1 MISLVDE
8 LVLFLINEESGY
20 FHQISGWNLNCA
32 IAGAVLADLSI
43 TSRIDT
49 DLASLFVV
57 DSAETGDPVLD
68 SALKEIREEPTQRN
82 TQFWIER
89 LSPRAES
96 IIDTTL
102 ERLTERGI
110 VTEHQGGF
118 WPISRTTWHTQSY
131 SSDGGDDTEF
141 VKTRLSKVIFDNE
154 IPDPRDILLISLI
167 HTCDVFRFIFTLD
180 EAAEERIVAISSMDV
195 LGRAIAE
202 AISQTLAGP
211 ALRRTIKTRPIPTV
225 PIRDLLFSPHIR
237 TGNISALFAG
247 LAEKHGPVFKI
258 KAPFM
263 KEDMVILA
271 GLEANKWT
279 HRSGRNYLRAKDYLE
294 GFVKVYGAGRLLP
307 AMDGAD
313 HFRLRK
319 TYGSMNS
326 RKKLENRLDELY
338 GPARGYLA
346 GWQVGDVL
354 TAVATF
360 PELINSQFSPIN
372 IGIDTQDC
380 IKEVIE
386 FKKRALAIHLLRVLP
401 EFMLYTPGMKRRKKH
416 FARLV
421 ERVQAVHTPAQ
432 RAGCPRNLADDL
444 LSLHASDPQFLPETD
459 LPFAFV
465 SSLLAAFYLGSALS
479 FAVYAMVSQPA
490 LYRRIQAEAA
500 TFFANGEPVG
510 EEVQEFNLDVT
521 HRLIME
527 CQRMYPVV
535 PMQVRNV
542 MNAFTLEGY
551 SPPVGTRL
559 FIAQT
564 ATHYMDDVFP
574 DPFSF
579 DIDRYLPE
587 RKEQV
592 GHGYAPFG
600 LGTHTCLGQNWVEL
614 QLALNLLLIA
624 HYFNLELSPENYQLR
639 LNPIPSLA
647 PRKSLKFVVAEKR
660 RELPA

>member
-1 MISLVDE
+1 M
-8 LVLFLINEESGY
+8 
-20 FHQISGWNLNCA
+20 A
-32 IAGAVLADLSI
+32 
-43 TSRIDT
+43 
-49 DLASLFVV
+49 
-57 DSAETGDPVLD
+57 
-68 SALKEIREEPTQRN
+68 
-82 TQFWIER
+82 
-89 LSPRAES
+89 
-96 IIDTTL
+96 
-102 ERLTERGI
+102 
-110 VTEHQGGF
+110 QGGCC
-118 WPISRTTWHTQSY
+118 
-131 SSDGGDDTEF
+131 
-141 VKTRLSKVIFDNE
+141 
-154 IPDPRDILLISLI
+154 PR
-167 HTCDVFRFIFTLD
+167 
-180 EAAEERIVAISSMDV
+180 
-195 LGRAIAE
+195 
-202 AISQTLAGP
+202 
-211 ALRRTIKTRPIPTV
+211 
-225 PIRDLLFSPHIR
+225 
-237 TGNISALFAG
+237 
-247 LAEKHGPVFKI
+247 
-258 KAPFM
+258 
-263 KEDMVILA
+263 
-271 GLEANKWT
+271 W
-279 HRSGRNYLRAKDYLE
+279 
-294 GFVKVYGAGRLLP
+294 
-307 AMDGAD
+307 
-313 HFRLRK
+313 
-319 TYGSMNS
+319 
-326 RKKLENRLDELY
+326 
-338 GPARGYLA
+338 
-346 GWQVGDVL
+346 

-380 IKEVIE
+380 ISEVIE

-401 EFMLYTPGMKRRKKH
+401 EFMLDTPGMKRRKKH

-500 TFFANGEPVG
+500 TFFANGEPAG
-510 EEVQEFNLDVT
+510 EEVQEFSLDTT

-600 LGTHTCLGQNWVEL
+600 LGTHTCR
-614 QLALNLLLIA
+614 
-624 HYFNLELSPENYQLR
+624 SR
-639 LNPIPSLA
+639 LT
-647 PRKSLKFVVAEKR
+647 R
-660 RELPA
+660 R

>member
-1 MISLVDE
+1 
-8 LVLFLINEESGY
+8 
-20 FHQISGWNLNCA
+20 
-32 IAGAVLADLSI
+32 
-43 TSRIDT
+43 
-49 DLASLFVV
+49 
-57 DSAETGDPVLD
+57 
-68 SALKEIREEPTQRN
+68 
-82 TQFWIER
+82 
-89 LSPRAES
+89 
-96 IIDTTL
+96 
-102 ERLTERGI
+102 
-110 VTEHQGGF
+110 
-118 WPISRTTWHTQSY
+118 
-131 SSDGGDDTEF
+131 
-141 VKTRLSKVIFDNE
+141 
-154 IPDPRDILLISLI
+154 
-167 HTCDVFRFIFTLD
+167 
-180 EAAEERIVAISSMDV
+180 
-195 LGRAIAE
+195 
-202 AISQTLAGP
+202 
-211 ALRRTIKTRPIPTV
+211 
-225 PIRDLLFSPHIR
+225 
-237 TGNISALFAG
+237 
-247 LAEKHGPVFKI
+247 
-258 KAPFM
+258 
-263 KEDMVILA
+263 
-271 GLEANKWT
+271 
-279 HRSGRNYLRAKDYLE
+279 
-294 GFVKVYGAGRLLP
+294 
-307 AMDGAD
+307 
-313 HFRLRK
+313 
-319 TYGSMNS
+319 MNS

-380 IKEVIE
+380 ISEVIE

-401 EFMLYTPGMKRRKKH
+401 EFMLHTPGMKRRKKH

-510 EEVQEFNLDVT
+510 EEVQEFNIDVT

-551 SPPVGTRL
+551 SLPIGTRL

-564 ATHYMDDVFP
+564 ATHYMDNVFP

-614 QLALNLLLIA
+614 QLALNLLLVA
-624 HYFNLELSPENYQLR
+624 HYFNLELSPGDYQLR
-639 LNPIPSLA
+639 FNPIPSLA

>member
-8 LVLFLINEESGY
+8 LVLFLINDESGY
-20 FHQISGWNLNCA
+20 FHQISGWKLHCA
-32 IAGAVLADLSI
+32 IAGAVLADLSE

-49 DLASLFVV
+49 DLDSLFVV
-57 DSAETGDPVLD
+57 DSTETGDPVLD
-68 SALKEIREEPTQRN
+68 SALREIGEEPTQRN

-89 LSPRAES
+89 LTPRAEA

-102 ERLTERGI
+102 ERLVERGI
-110 VTEHQGGF
+110 LNQHEGGF
-118 WPISRTTWHTQSY
+118 WTISRSTWQTQSY
-131 SSDGGDDTEF
+131 TSVEGEETEF

-154 IPDPRDILLISLI
+154 IPDPRDIFLISLVN
-167 HTCDVFRFIFTLD
+167 TCDVFRFIFTLD
-180 EAAEERIVAISSMDV
+180 EAAQERIASISSMYV
-195 LGRAIAE
+195 VGRAIAE

-211 ALRRTIKTRPIPTV
+211 ALRRTIKTQPIPSV

-237 TGNISALFAG
+237 TGNLSALYAD
-247 LAEKHGPVFKI
+247 LAKKHGPVFKV
-258 KAPFM
+258 KSPFV
-263 KEDMVILA
+263 KEDMIFLA
-271 GLEANKWT
+271 GLEVNKWI
-279 HRSGRNYLRAKDYLE
+279 HRSGRNYLRAKDYLD

-326 RKKLENRLDELY
+326 RRSLESRLDELY
-338 GPARGYLA
+338 RHARGYLA
-346 GWQVGDVL
+346 GWKVGDVL
-354 TAVATF
+354 PALTTF

-372 IGIDTQDC
+372 IGVDTQDC
-380 IKEVIE
+380 VTEVIE
-386 FKKRALAIHLLRVLP
+386 FKKRALTIHVIGILP
-401 EFMLYTPGMKRRKKH
+401 EFMLHTPGMKRRKKH

-421 ERVQAVHTPAQ
+421 ERIQAVHTPAQ
-432 RAGCPRNLADDL
+432 RAGCPRNLADDI

-465 SSLLAAFYLGSALS
+465 SSLLASFYLGSALS
-479 FAVYAMVSQPA
+479 FTVYAMVSNPS
-490 LYRRIQAEAA
+490 LYDRIRAEAA
-500 TFFANGEPVG
+500 AVFANGEPA
-510 EEVQEFNLDVT
+510 ELQDSRIDVT

-535 PMQVRNV
+535 QMQVRNV
-542 MNAFTLEGY
+542 MNACTVEGY
-551 SPPVGTRL
+551 SLPVGARV

-564 ATHYMDDVFP
+564 ATHYMEDIFP
-574 DPFSF
+574 NPFSF

-600 LGTHTCLGQNWVEL
+600 LGTHTCLGSRWVEL
-614 QLALNLLLIA
+614 QLAVNLLLIA
-624 HYFNLELSPENYQLR
+624 HYFNLELSPKNLKLR
-639 LNPIPSLA
+639 LNPIPSAA
-647 PRKSLKFVVAEKR
+647 PRKNLKFVVAEKI
-660 RELPA
+660 RELPS